1 MFSSDNHNQRIV
13 FGLVKRV
20 VIGFHDATG
29 GLVKNQLK
37 KPALMGGSSSNP
49 T

>member
-13 FGLVKRV
+13 LGLVKRV
-20 VIGFHDATG
+20 VSYFHDATG
-29 GLVKNQLK
+29 ELVKNQLK
-37 KPALMGGSSSNP
+37 KPALMSGSNP